1 MVSDKRCNAKLMVK
15 DRDYFVKPE
24 DIVKYLKQH
33 GLKKLEDSLIS
44 CSNTPSREYNNNN
57 ECDLESTFKIS
68 SKTHGRLT
76 LPVRT
81 VDDIDEDIT
90 RLVSKNSNDGAHSD
104 TNCNIAPA
112 VNEDAMVTDCIDA
125 VELVSRIN
133 DLKALSRALLVSLVI
148 NANIETKTEYTIEEM
163 HAVCNEYSRKL
174 GMNAKSVDELKYYV
188 EDLREKELLREI
200 IADEKYLIQIDMN
213 SILLNC
219 DGLEDAHREAMGDYF
234 NSTQSY

>member
-1 MVSDKRCNAKLMVK
+1 
-15 DRDYFVKPE
+15 
-24 DIVKYLKQH
+24 
-33 GLKKLEDSLIS
+33 
-44 CSNTPSREYNNNN
+44 
-57 ECDLESTFKIS
+57 
-68 SKTHGRLT
+68 
-76 LPVRT
+76 
-81 VDDIDEDIT
+81 
-90 RLVSKNSNDGAHSD
+90 VSKNSNDGSRSD
-104 TNCNIAPA
+104 TNCNVAPA

-219 DGLEDAHREAMGDYF
+219 DGLEDVHREAMGDYF